1 MSARYEPLKTV
12 VAYFSDEEDKS
23 EGDQDKHWLLG
34 FRALSLMHYNI
45 TAEPKTL
52 RLPVNSNQTV
62 YFPPDCVT
70 WVKIGIETNG
80 GGFSVLKINNGLTTF
95 KDLNPSRIDGLT
107 PDITDGWLTSGSPF
121 LNYWNNG
128 SCQTMFGVGQAGV
141 ATYGECRVDEKNNVV
156 ILSPNFNYSSILFE
170 YISSPEKDSDYLVDV
185 RLREAII
192 AFIKW
197 KTKTGTRQEFYGAF
211 LESRRMINPL
221 RMQTFQQAI
230 RENERFT
237 LKT

>member
-45 TAEPKTL
+45 AAEPKTL
-52 RLPVNSNQTV
+52 RLPVNGNQTV

-70 WVKIGIETNG
+70 WVKIGIETNN

-95 KDLNPSRIDGLT
+95 QGNSPYRIDGLT
-107 PDITDGWLTSGSPF
+107 PDVCDGWLTPNSPF
-121 LNYWNNG
+121 LNYWNNTG
-128 SCQTMFGVGQAGV
+128 YQTMFGVGQAGV
-141 ATYGECRVDEKNNVV
+141 ATFGECRVDEKNNVV
-156 ILSPNFNYSSILFE
+156 ILSPNFHYKSILFE

-185 RLREAII
+185 RLREPII

-211 LESRRMINPL
+211 LEARRMIKPV
-221 RMQTFQQAI
+221 RMQSFQQAI